1 MTVAQHVFCN
11 GRLRIWSV
19 VSWFDMKGSILRA
32 DFEKGK
38 SNSGFRSGMTERKA
52 SARAGQGQEQGK
64 GKSRCPAESTASKAK
79 AEVFREKAE

>member
-1 MTVAQHVFCN
+1 
-11 GRLRIWSV
+11 
-19 VSWFDMKGSILRA
+19 MKGSILRA

-64 GKSRCPAESTASKAK
+64 GKSKSRCPAESTASKAK